1 MGLLKT
7 IKLTPNIGSIKL
19 CFSLY
24 LVFLALHTLILRH
37 LEAEAK
43 VPLIQTRKYAYWLDI
58 CVGGMPVLPHDQKCD
73 SKVQNR

>member
-24 LVFLALHTLILRH
+24 DIFLAMHTLILRH

-43 VPLIQTRKYAYWLDI
+43 MHLIQTRKYAYWSDM
-58 CVGGMPVLPHDQKCD
+58 CVGGMPVLPPDQKCD